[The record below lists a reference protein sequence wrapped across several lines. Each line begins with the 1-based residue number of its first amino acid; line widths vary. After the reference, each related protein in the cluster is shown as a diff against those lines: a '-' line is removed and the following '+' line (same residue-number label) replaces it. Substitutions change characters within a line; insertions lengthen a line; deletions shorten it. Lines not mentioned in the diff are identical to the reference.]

1 MTMMSDTMR
10 AELQTRWLWLA
21 VCAVLLIGLGFR
33 LPEIGSRSLWID
45 ELYTH
50 WFASRGYLELWRDVP
65 QYETHPPVYYTL
77 LKAWTGLFGESE
89 AGLRSLS
96 LIASLATILAVATS
110 GPFLAPAGQARFRV
124 EAAGLLAALFLAVNA
139 ASIRDAQNARPYAL
153 QTLLIT
159 LAILA
164 ALALIER
171 LARQDG
177 RAQRGDWLGPAMLM
191 GLTAGASL
199 LFHNTSFFV
208 AFGLWAGLAAAVTRV
223 PGEARLMALS
233 VLLGAG
239 VLALLVWAPYA
250 PIFFAQSTA
259 FMNLAFWLTPKLRDL
274 WSAWELVIGGN
285 LAALCLAIVLL
296 VYGLTRLAQVS
307 ARQAIV
313 AGVTLLLPLYAL
325 LAVSFSVK
333 PIYIQRLFDWMVP
346 LALLVVAHGVVALP
360 GRLWIRGLMAAAV
373 IGLSTQRT
381 IEDFQKPIDDWKRI
395 AQVIADEAQPGD
407 VVIAAPAEGS
417 VAVDY
422 YARRHPD
429 FPPVVYIPGPYPQR
443 GLDRIY
449 MSNLG
454 APQIAPEDRVIVEAA
469 LKRYRRVW
477 LVQVSIALYDP
488 KSIIR
493 STIAEK
499 RRFVR
504 FDGNSLAKVELFD

>member
-1 MTMMSDTMR
+1 MTSDTMR
-10 AELQTRWLWLA
+10 AERRARWFWPA
-21 VCAVLLIGLGFR
+21 VAVILLIGLGFR

-45 ELYTH
+45 ELYSQ
-50 WFASRGYLELWRDVP
+50 WFAALNYAELWRDVP

-77 LKAWTGLFGESE
+77 LKAWSGLFGQSE

-96 LIASLATILAVATS
+96 LLASLATVFAVAIS
-110 GPFLAPAGQARFRV
+110 GRFLAPAGQSKFRF
-124 EAAGLLAALFLAVNA
+124 EAAGLVAALFLAVNA

-171 LARQDG
+171 LARS
-177 RAQRGDWLGPAMLM
+177 ADWIGPAMLM
-191 GLTAGASL
+191 GVMAGASL

-208 AFGLWAGLAAAVTRV
+208 ALGLWAGLIAALPLIPRDR
-223 PGEARLMALS
+223 RLMAFG
-233 VLLGAG
+233 VLAGAG

-250 PIFFAQSTA
+250 PIFFAQSKA
-259 FMNLAFWLTPKLRDL
+259 FMNLAFWLTPKPRDL

-285 LAALCLAIVLL
+285 IFALGLTAILL
-296 VYGLTRLAQVS
+296 VYGLTRLAAVS
-307 ARQAIV
+307 GRQAIV
-313 AGVTLLLPLYAL
+313 AGVTLILPLYAL
-325 LAVSFSVK
+325 LTVSFAVK

-346 LALLVVAHGVVALP
+346 LALLVLAHGVVALP
-360 GRLWIRGLMAAAV
+360 GRIWIRTALAALV
-373 IGLSTQRT
+373 IGFSAERT
-381 IEDFQKPIDDWKRI
+381 LQDFQKPIDDWKMI
-395 AQVIADEAQPGD
+395 AEVIADNAEPGD

-422 YARRHPD
+422 YARRHAN
-429 FPPVVYIPGPYPQR
+429 FPPVVYAPGPYPQR
-443 GLDRIY
+443 GLDRTY

-454 APQIAPEDRVIVEAA
+454 APQIAPEDRAIVAEA
-469 LKRYRRVW
+469 LKSHKRVW

-493 STIAEK
+493 STIASE

-504 FDGNSLAKVELFD
+504 YYGNSLAKVELFD